1 MVEDYRA
8 QTTRRPPICVVT
20 AQGDVTADRVIL
32 ELNRIDADVLRIDL
46 ADFPHRA
53 RLDATASG
61 AGWTGTLTA
70 HGRSVRLE
78 EISAVW
84 WWHPTPATVEAGTS
98 AAESEWASREAN
110 AGLAGV
116 LAALDCR
123 HVNHPALTHA
133 AQNKADVLPQAG
145 RHGLNVPAT
154 WIGNHPASAV
164 GFAATSPHG
173 TVCKSLV
180 SPGIAYPDGS
190 HGAFYTRPVEVS
202 ELDDSIA
209 LTAHQLQNAIVKQF
223 EVRLV
228 VVGSEMYAARIDAH
242 SDAARADFRAD
253 YEALTYRVVDVP
265 DTVRKGVAGLMD
277 HYGLLYA
284 AIDLL
289 VDPEDEWWLID
300 LNPAGQHDWLQKEL
314 PGLTISAGI
323 ANLLTR
329 PLARP

>member
-1 MVEDYRA
+1 
-8 QTTRRPPICVVT
+8 VVT
-20 AQGDVTADRVIL
+20 TQGDVTADRVIL
-32 ELNRIDADVLRIDL
+32 ELNQLDADVLRIDL

-53 RLDATASG
+53 RLDAATAG

-70 HGRSVRLE
+70 RGRTVQLE
-78 EISAVW
+78 EIGAVW
-84 WWHPTPATVEAGTS
+84 WWHPEPATVEAGLS

-133 AQNKADVLPQAG
+133 AQNKADVLIHAS
-145 RHGLNVPAT
+145 RYGLNVPPT
-154 WIGNHPASAV
+154 WIGNHPTAAA
-164 GFAATSPHG
+164 GFAPTGPHG

-190 HGAFYTRPVEVS
+190 HSTFYTHPVEVS
-202 ELDDSIA
+202 DLDDSIA
-209 LTAHQLQNAIVKQF
+209 LTAHQLQHAIVKQY

-228 VVGSEMYAARIDAH
+228 VVGGAMHAARIDAH

-253 YEALTYRVVDVP
+253 YAALTYRAVDIP
-265 DTVRKGVAGLMD
+265 DAVRKGVDGLLD

-289 VDPEDEWWLID
+289 VDPDDHWWLID

-314 PGLTISAGI
+314 PELAIAAAL
-323 ANLLTR
+323 ANLLAGPSTAAITDSR
-329 PLARP
+329 GKGLHG